1 MAPSFTTRSSSYH
14 ERLGVLPRWRQLARQ
29 FAVGAEVL
37 EVFDFEFRGDGHR
50 NPGPVWYRGGPG
62 PRVPAGCA
70 VEVRTGGPGPE
81 CRSWRA
87 SRGAWQIGRASCRE
101 RVCQYV

>member
-1 MAPSFTTRSSSYH
+1 MVRRPPRTTRTDPLFPYSTLFRA
-14 ERLGVLPRWRQLARQ
+14 ERLGVLHRWRQCARQ
-29 FAVGAEVL
+29 FAGGAEVL

-50 NPGPVWYRGGPG
+50 NPGPGWYRGGPG

-81 CRSWRA
+81 C
-87 SRGAWQIGRASCRE
+87 QIGRAH
-101 RVCQYV
+101 V